1 MGAAIDEDD
10 DIIAGINITPMVDIM
25 LVLLIIFMLT
35 ASVIEDK
42 SIRVE
47 LPEAQT
53 ASKTDESP
61 LGVTIDA
68 DGNWYL
74 NGEPTTEEQLRL
86 VIRAEKAAD
95 KDVQVI
101 IDADHRV
108 PYGTVVLV
116 IDLAKQE
123 GVVRYALNTDPTS
136 ARLFLDA
143 RDEDEDE
150 GREPS
155 GG

>member
-1 MGAAIDEDD
+1 MGAASSDSDD
-10 DIIAGINITPMVDIM
+10 DIIAAINITPMVDIM

-42 SIRVE
+42 SIKVE

-53 ASKTDESP
+53 ATKTEESP
-61 LGVTIDA
+61 LGIPIDA
-68 DGNWYL
+68 DGAWYL
-74 NGEPTTEEQLRL
+74 NGVPTNEDDLRET
-86 VIRAEKAAD
+86 IRAEQAAD

-101 IDADHRV
+101 IESDHSV
-108 PYGTVVLV
+108 SYGTVVSV

-123 GVVRYALNTDPTS
+123 GVVSYALNTEPTS
-136 ARLFLDA
+136 ARLLP
-143 RDEDEDE
+143 EPE
-150 GREPS
+150 GAEPS

>member
-1 MGAAIDEDD
+1 MAAQIDNDD

-42 SIRVE
+42 SIKVE

-53 ASKTDESP
+53 ASKTEESP
-61 LGVTIDA
+61 LGITIDA
-68 DGNWYL
+68 DGKWYL
-74 NGEPTTEEQLRL
+74 NGLPTDEDRLRGA
-86 VIRAEKAAD
+86 IRAEKADD

-101 IDADHRV
+101 IEADHSV
-108 PYGTVVLV
+108 SYGTVVLV

-123 GVVRYALNTDPTS
+123 GVVSYALNTDPTS
-136 ARLFLDA
+136 ARFLDA
-143 RDEDEDE
+143 DPVE
-150 GREPS
+150 GEEHS

>member
-1 MGAAIDEDD
+1 MGAQIDNDD
-10 DIIAGINITPMVDIM
+10 EIIAGINITPMVDIM

-42 SIRVE
+42 SIKVE

-61 LGVTIDA
+61 LGITIDA
-68 DGNWYL
+68 EGKWYL
-74 NGEPTTEEQLRL
+74 NGAPTDEERLRGT
-86 VIRAEKAAD
+86 IRAEKAAD

-101 IDADHRV
+101 IEADHSV
-108 PYGTVVLV
+108 SYGTVVSV

-123 GVVRYALNTDPTS
+123 GVVSYALNTDPAS
-136 ARLFLDA
+136 AAFLP
-143 RDEDEDE
+143 DEAPEAE
-150 GREPS
+150 APS